1 MKSRFY
7 VFVVLLAAM
16 RADESVAQID
26 AHFSQYYISPMILN
40 PALTGLTDG
49 DYRVSAIFR
58 SQFGNTLM
66 SKGASADMTTGGNGN
81 FGLDLF
87 SQSTSDGA
95 YSYRTGHLDYAYT
108 GVRWGNGLHHCLS
121 LAMQAGII
129 QRAFDVTKLQLGDQW
144 TSGVG
149 YQPGNPGGESIA
161 HPTMLSFDAGV
172 GAVYYDTDPDKKYN
186 FFGGIGAFHLSRPG
200 NAFLNGVDHLP
211 IRYSI
216 HAGLRIASSEQVS
229 VVPNVLYMR
238 EGNAEE
244 KMLGA
249 YVQLYV
255 NESTDV
261 MVGGN
266 WRVKDALSPF
276 VGFYAAG
283 LTVGMSYDVPAT
295 GVYSAGRGTGSYEV
309 SVSYT
314 GRNKK
319 TMPTRPFRC
328 PRF

>member
-1 MKSRFY
+1 MKSRPYLF
-7 VFVVLLAAM
+7 VFLLVTLLAN
-16 RADESVAQID
+16 ECVAQVD

-40 PALTGLTDG
+40 PALTGVFDG
-49 DYRVSAIFR
+49 DYRASAIFR

-66 SKGASADMTTGGNGN
+66 SKGVSADMTTSGNGN

-87 SQSTSDGA
+87 SQSTSDGS
-95 YSYRTGHLDYAYT
+95 YSYRIGHLDYAYT
-108 GVRWGNGLHHCLS
+108 GVRWGRGLHNSLS

-129 QRAFDVTKLQLGDQW
+129 ERTFDVTKLQFGDQW

-149 YQPGNPGGESIA
+149 YQPGNPGSETIT
-161 HPTMLSFDAGV
+161 HPTMLSFDAGA
-172 GAVYYDTDPDKKYN
+172 GIVYYNNDPDKKYN
-186 FFGGIGAFHLSRPG
+186 FFGGVGAFHLSRPD
-200 NAFLNGVDHLP
+200 NAFLNGVEHLP

-216 HAGLRIASSEQVS
+216 HAGLRIASSDQVS
-229 VVPNVLYMR
+229 IVPNVLYMR

-255 NESTDV
+255 NENTDV
-261 MVGGN
+261 MIGGN
-266 WRVKDALSPF
+266 WRVQDALSPF

-283 LTVGMSYDVPAT
+283 LTVGFSYDVSAT
-295 GVYSAGRGTGSYEV
+295 GAYNAGRSAGSYEV
-309 SVSYT
+309 SISYT

-319 TMPTRPFRC
+319 TMATRPFRC